1 MKPSLC
7 IALILSAKSFAQNE
21 VEVKG
26 TLKNRQ
32 DVLGIGQSTRLE
44 TRDASGLLISDL
56 ANDSSFLSNKSLGA
70 GSASGFDSLS
80 IRHQDAKNTEIWL
93 DGFLIDDPLTNFPLA
108 LNTDL
113 ASLGFVK
120 IHSGPGPLSITSS
133 SPAGSV
139 EISSSK
145 SEEPTFLG
153 LSKGNIY
160 GESLFGRLGRKDKN
174 TNSSLYLRSHKSSG
188 VYPFYYDNLT
198 PYNTSDDT
206 VKKRNS
212 NESLSDYGL
221 IRFGYQNDLH
231 RLNLMGMK
239 ENSSSSLPTP
249 DNMKSF
255 ARTNRN
261 LDFMNLMYQLGDR
274 EKYFQLSL
282 LWNQS
287 KRETMDPC
295 RTILAN
301 SNIETLDSESLKKSL
316 GYFYSKEDFKF
327 NLQVAESETKID
339 QREEA
344 SQINLSRA
352 LSAASSGIEDALND
366 TFSLRSK
373 LRNTWIQDQKSMNLI
388 KNSALDSSLS
398 LLAHLNDNSFW
409 MTVAYQDRPPSL
421 LEMFGSSS
429 TILGNPNLDAEN
441 SRLWELGVNMQG
453 TFWRGSASLHKIIT
467 ADKIIF
473 VRAGSNAIK
482 GQNIEKSQLT
492 GVSLS
497 AEQDLFPLTLK
508 QSIYLSN
515 TVDQKFKRGLPF
527 EPWAL
532 ATLAAEFRVSGQMT
546 AGAEAHYKSEYFRDI
561 NGDSISPQSAQ
572 WDTFMRY
579 AWQKWDIALNINN
592 VGNEMSQKF
601 LNRQSGESGATSISD
616 YEGHPLPGRQ
626 IRVSTLYRF

>member
-1 MKPSLC
+1 MKKSLF

-26 TLKNRQ
+26 TLKNHLE
-32 DVLGIGQSTRLE
+32 VLGIGQSSRLE
-44 TRDASGLLISDL
+44 ARDAAGLLINDL
-56 ANDSSFLSNKSLGA
+56 ANDTSFLSSKSLGS

-133 SPAGSV
+133 SPAGSI
-139 EISSSK
+139 EIISSK
-145 SEEPTFLG
+145 SEEPSFLG
-153 LSKGNIY
+153 LTKGNIY
-160 GESLFGRLGRKDKN
+160 GESLFGRFGRKSRA

-188 VYPFYYDNLT
+188 IYPFYYDNLT
-198 PYNTSDDT
+198 PYNTNDDT
-206 VKKRNS
+206 IKKRTS

-221 IRFGYQNDLH
+221 MRFGYQNDLH

-239 ENSSSSLPTP
+239 EQSSSSLPTP
-249 DNMKSF
+249 DNIKSF
-255 ARTNRN
+255 SRTKRN
-261 LDFMNLMYQLGDR
+261 LDLMNITYQLGDR
-274 EKYFQLSL
+274 EKYFQFGL
-282 LWNQS
+282 LLNQS
-287 KRETMDPC
+287 LRETIDPY

-301 SNIETLDSESLKKSL
+301 SNIESIDSDSLKKSL

-327 NLQVAESETKID
+327 NLQVTDGQTKID
-339 QREEA
+339 QKEEA
-344 SQINLSRA
+344 SQDNLSRSV
-352 LSAASSGIEDALND
+352 SAASSGIETTLNH
-366 TFSLRSK
+366 TFTLRSK
-373 LRNTWIQDQKSMNLI
+373 LRNTWIQDQKSVELI
-388 KNSALDSSLS
+388 RNKALNSSLS
-398 LLAHLNDNSFW
+398 LLAQLNDSSCW

-429 TILGNPNLDAEN
+429 TILGNPNLDAEK
-441 SRLWELGVNMQG
+441 SRLWELGINVHG
-453 TFWRGSASLHKIIT
+453 AFWRGSASLHRIMT
-467 ADKIIF
+467 ADKILF

-482 GQNIEKSQLT
+482 GLNVEQSQLT
-492 GVSLS
+492 GLSVS
-497 AEQDLFPLTLK
+497 AEQNVFPLTLK
-508 QSIYLSN
+508 QSLYLSN

-532 ATLAAEFRVSGQMT
+532 ATIAGEFRVSSQMT
-546 AGAEAHYKSEYFRDI
+546 AGAEARYKSEYFRDI

-572 WDTFMRY
+572 WDTFLRY

-601 LNRQSGESGATSISD
+601 VNRQSGESGATSISD